1 MKRFLMLMTIAL
13 TCFSLAA
20 PVAEARR
27 MGGGS
32 SFGKSRSM
40 PQRQAPARE
49 AQAPSKQNQ
58 ADNAAKPASGIS
70 RFMGPLAGLAI
81 GAGLATMLSGGGLGG
96 FGSGMGSLLMMLLLA
111 GGVLFLFKQYKKSQ
125 LNNQQGQAN
134 LQYAGG
140 SSSYNNSQSQLRP
153 NNSGSS
159 FAGSTNTQANAQNI
173 PADFPQESF
182 LRNAKASFIRLQAAN
197 DVKDLNDIRQYTT
210 PEVFAEISLQLQE
223 RGNAPQQ
230 TNVIAIE
237 AELLEVVT
245 EGDYTIASVRFTGQ
259 LSENNSAVDNVDE
272 IWHIQKNAQETNAE
286 EPNANWLLAGIQQ
299 PN

>member
-1 MKRFLMLMTIAL
+1 MKRFLMIMTLAL
-13 TCFSLAA
+13 TCVSLSV
-20 PVAEARR
+20 PMAEAKR

-58 ADNAAKPASGIS
+58 PDNTAQPASGAS

-96 FGSGMGSLLMMLLLA
+96 FGSGMGSMLMMLLLA

-125 LNNQQGQAN
+125 LANNQSGQAN
-134 LQYAGG
+134 FQYAGG
-140 SSSYNNSQSQLRP
+140 SSSYNNAQSHQRP
-153 NNSGSS
+153 SYSGSGYG
-159 FAGSTNTQANAQNI
+159 AGSTQANAQNI

-210 PEVFAEISLQLQE
+210 PEVFAEISMQLQE
-223 RGNAPQQ
+223 RGNAVQS
-230 TNVIAIE
+230 TNVINIQ
-237 AELLEVVT
+237 AELLEVAT
-245 EGDYTIASVRFTGQ
+245 ENDYTVASVRFTGQ
-259 LSENNSAVDNVDE
+259 LSENNNAPDNVDE
-272 IWHIQKNAQETNAE
+272 IWHIQKVAQDENAI
-286 EPNANWLLAGIQQ
+286 WLLAGIQQ
-299 PN
+299 AN

>member
-1 MKRFLMLMTIAL
+1 MKRFLMLLTIAL
-13 TCFSLAA
+13 TCLSLAA
-20 PVAEARR
+20 PMAEARR

-32 SFGKSRSM
+32 SFGKSRQM

-58 ADNAAKPASGIS
+58 ADNAAKPASGAS

-125 LNNQQGQAN
+125 LNSQQGQAN

-140 SSSYNNSQSQLRP
+140 SPNYNNSQSHQRP
-153 NNSGSS
+153 SYSGSGY
-159 FAGSTNTQANAQNI
+159 AGLSNTQTNAQNI

-223 RGNAPQQ
+223 RGNATQV
-230 TNVIAIE
+230 TNVISID

-259 LSENNSAVDNVDE
+259 LSENNNAVDNVDE
-272 IWHIQKNAQETNAE
+272 IWHIQKNAQETNA
-286 EPNANWLLAGIQQ
+286 NWLLAGIQQ